1 MYILIL
7 IYVGTHK
14 NIYFMNSLVLHVIHC
29 YCVDILGNKL
39 TVNIGKSKIR
49 VLNSTKQT
57 VPFNYNDCI
66 VQKVHNFRYLGMTF
80 NRTGQFEIF
89 MNMFVNNLLVQE
101 QY

>member
-1 MYILIL
+1 
-7 IYVGTHK
+7 
-14 NIYFMNSLVLHVIHC
+14 MNSLVLHVIHC

-39 TVNIGKSKIR
+39 TANIGKSKIR
-49 VLNSTKQT
+49 VLNSTKHT

-66 VQKVHNFRYLGMTF
+66 VQNVHNFRYLGMTF